1 MNVKQTINIFFL
13 SLIDIHMLIKSSK
26 IHMAHGLNP
35 SIKPNII
42 AIKIILAFLASI
54 LPNIGIV
61 YVLSV
66 LVFSSKYDS
75 IVFLFFHLMIHHS
88 LKKF

>member
-42 AIKIILAFLASI
+42 AIKIILQYHLLSK
-54 LPNIGIV
+54 IGYKLIDMQ
-61 YVLSV
+61 L
-66 LVFSSKYDS
+66 
-75 IVFLFFHLMIHHS
+75 
-88 LKKF
+88 